1 MGGCCCC
8 SSRGVEISSGPAYY
22 YYPTASDE
30 RVPLSSHGVAASALS
45 TGLLVDTNLEVSVP
59 DAYRPPPAPV
69 PFDAI
74 LGPPQT
80 PSVAQIRSSK
90 SDEAVQSTNVDSGQ
104 ETVAANTRE
113 TCTKS
118 EDTKGLGC
126 KEQSDTEIESPKE
139 LEVELSKPV
148 EPVVSTKEEED
159 VCPTCLEEYDAEN
172 PKIIT
177 KCEHHFHLAC
187 ILEWMERSDTC
198 PVCDKVCLETI
209 FIYKS
214 IGNDVR
220 LTHLLIS
227 LWWTQLLVASN

>member
-8 SSRGVEISSGPAYY
+8 CSRGVEISSGPAYY
-22 YYPTASDE
+22 YVSIIFFPHGILLDTGLVFLLKASDE
-30 RVPLSSHGVAASALS
+30 RVPLSSQSVAASALS

-80 PSVAQIRSSK
+80 PSVAQIHSSK

-126 KEQSDTEIESPKE
+126 KAQTDTEIESPKE

-159 VCPTCLEEYDAEN
+159 VCPTCLE
-172 PKIIT
+172 
-177 KCEHHFHLAC
+177 
-187 ILEWMERSDTC
+187 
-198 PVCDKVCLETI
+198 
-209 FIYKS
+209 
-214 IGNDVR
+214 GNDVR
-220 LTHLLIS
+220 PTHRLVS
-227 LWWTQLLVASN
+227 LSWTQLLVASN